1 MAHAMSWLWV
11 IPTVSGWYFV
21 GVLGNRRAAEET
33 LKKAA
38 EIFYPNNNSEASV
51 VSMDHL
57 VPAAFNFTTVST
69 TAIESIE
76 LANSPQTSS
85 ATGSNM
91 LETYLETRQN
101 MPQISP
107 EPRLK
112 PPLLHRKGT
121 ASRSKDR
128 TLGRPNAGDEESPGP
143 IFIYAR
149 IFT

>member
-1 MAHAMSWLWV
+1 MALAMSWLWV

-38 EIFYPNNNSEASV
+38 EIFYPNNNSEASA

-69 TAIESIE
+69 TAIESTE

-91 LETYLETRQN
+91 LETCLETRQN

-107 EPRLK
+107 ELRFK
-112 PPLLHRKGT
+112 PPLLQRKGT

-128 TLGRPNAGDEESPGP
+128 TLGRPNA
-143 IFIYAR
+143 R
-149 IFT
+149 ITRSCI